1 MDGVSDCGDYAVS
14 VIAFIGSVFSPWYRW
29 SGRKRPENHCCINVA
44 TYGRGGR
51 FAMTDRGEGA
61 LRQTA
66 DSFTVGPSALYWTG
80 EKLIIDINEVS
91 SLPLVSRMRGTI
103 EVIPTGISDV
113 ELPLT
118 EDGTHVWRPIA
129 PTARIKVDLGGD
141 WTWDGHGYFD
151 ANFGTRAL
159 EQDFDYWTWARYPVP
174 GGSVCFYDATR
185 RDGSELAIGVGF
197 SETGEITPIDT
208 PPLTRVPRSL
218 WAVRRETRADK
229 GYAPRQ
235 TKAMLDAP
243 FYTRSVVRTK
253 INGHVTEGV
262 HEALDLNRFRGPW
275 LMPML
280 AVRVP
285 RRPVWDF
292 GD

>member
-1 MDGVSDCGDYAVS
+1 
-14 VIAFIGSVFSPWYRW
+14 
-29 SGRKRPENHCCINVA
+29 
-44 TYGRGGR
+44 
-51 FAMTDRGEGA
+51 MTDRGEGA

-80 EKLIIDINEVS
+80 EKLIIDINEIS

-185 RDGSELAIGVGF
+185 RDGSDLAIGVGF

-218 WAVRRETRADK
+218 WAVRRETRADE

-253 INGHVTEGV
+253 INGHETEGV

-285 RRPVWDF
+285 RRPDWDF